1 MMLEDNSG
9 NVLGTTPG
17 TGVTPGL
24 GTSMSI
30 TELPDITI
38 DKIPNININS
48 IPEINTNIYNSIDD
62 NNEIVPISINGNLDI
77 SSIPNINILN
87 KVNNNGNLEPLLVN
101 INSPINYKT
110 FVINLAKELFLC
122 NAFENTEKTTEQ
134 CVNEAINRA
143 IVFYDI
149 SVDKGLID
157 DTRKYQCNICNEQI
171 IGKNN
176 YIKHKNSHN
185 K

>member
-1 MMLEDNSG
+1 MLEDNSENG
-9 NVLGTTPG
+9 LETTPG
-17 TGVTPGL
+17 IGVTPGL

-38 DKIPNININS
+38 DKIPNINI
-48 IPEINTNIYNSIDD
+48 
-62 NNEIVPISINGNLDI
+62 
-77 SSIPNINILN
+77 LN
-87 KVNNNGNLEPLLVN
+87 KVNNNGNIEPLLVN

-122 NAFENTEKTTEQ
+122 NAFENSEKTTEQ
-134 CVNEAINRA
+134 YVNEAINRA

-171 IGKNN
+171 IVKNN